1 MHVRIAHI
9 DCMETGKP
17 TARKMDMTI
26 REQVIEL
33 AQENGHFELAKHMV
47 YAAYNRA
54 NFLARLNWLKSQ

>member
-1 MHVRIAHI
+1 
-9 DCMETGKP
+9 
-17 TARKMDMTI
+17 MTI

-47 YAAYNRA
+47 CAAYNRA

>member
-1 MHVRIAHI
+1 
-9 DCMETGKP
+9 
-17 TARKMDMTI
+17 MTI

>member
-1 MHVRIAHI
+1 MRVRIAHI

-17 TARKMDMTI
+17 TARKTKMTI

-33 AQENGHFELAKHMV
+33 AQENGHFELAKHMAC
-47 YAAYNRA
+47 AAYNRA